1 MQKGLDRIRQGIGIL
16 NPSEKKVAEFILK
29 NPQKILDMPIA
40 TLSKKTNTS
49 EATIIR
55 MCRSLHFKGFRE
67 LKISISAYISQEDQK
82 GNKYQDISEGASLTE
97 IIKSISNNNMYSINS
112 TLAILNPKSIE
123 EAITILDRA
132 KRIIVIGVGASG
144 IVACD
149 FEQKLKRINKWCEAV
164 TDSHYMLT
172 TSVHLQEDDVV
183 LAVSY
188 SGETKEII
196 DALKIAC
203 ANGAAVIS
211 LTGYSTNTVQK
222 MADINLFVSISEQS
236 IRSGATASRI
246 AQLNVIDI
254 LFTGLASL
262 NYEQSVDYLE
272 KTRKVIQDRF
282 TGSRSKFLPNV

>member
-1 MQKGLDRIRQGIGIL
+1 
-16 NPSEKKVAEFILK
+16 
-29 NPQKILDMPIA
+29 
-40 TLSKKTNTS
+40 
-49 EATIIR
+49 
-55 MCRSLHFKGFRE
+55 
-67 LKISISAYISQEDQK
+67 
-82 GNKYQDISEGASLTE
+82 
-97 IIKSISNNNMYSINS
+97 MYSINS
-112 TLAILNPKSIE
+112 TLAILNPESIE
-123 EAITILDRA
+123 KAITLLDRA
-132 KRIIVIGVGASG
+132 RRIIVIGVGASG

-164 TDSHYMLT
+164 TDSHFMLT
-172 TSVHLQEDDVV
+172 AAVHLQENDVV

-196 DALKIAC
+196 NALKIAC

-211 LTGYSTNTVQK
+211 LTGYSANTVQK
-222 MADINLFVSISEQS
+222 MADINLFVSVSEQS

-282 TGSRSKFLPNV
+282 TGSRKNGLA